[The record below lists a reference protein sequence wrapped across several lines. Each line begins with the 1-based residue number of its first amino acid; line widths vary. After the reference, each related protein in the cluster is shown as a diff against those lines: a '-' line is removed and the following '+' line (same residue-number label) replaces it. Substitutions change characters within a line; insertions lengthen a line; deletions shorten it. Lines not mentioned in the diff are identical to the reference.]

1 MSGHKEDIVR
11 SIRNSMLAATAAF
24 AIAVAGTA
32 CGQSSV
38 EQREDA
44 AELQRKADQ
53 AAVDADRKARE
64 EQRDA
69 QRTANESGGRL
80 DAAGETFSVKTALMA
95 DKVVDASDINV
106 DSIAET
112 RTIVLRGTVPTADQK
127 KRAEEIAL
135 REAADGFKVDNQLT
149 VKARPQ

>member
-1 MSGHKEDIVR
+1 VR
-11 SIRNSMLAATAAF
+11 SIRDSMLAVTASF
-24 AIAVAGTA
+24 AIAVAAA
-32 CGQSSV
+32 CGQSSN

-53 AAVDADRKARE
+53 AAADADRKARE
-64 EQRDA
+64 EQQDA
-69 QRTANESGGRL
+69 QRTAREAGGAL

-112 RTIVLRGTVPTADQK
+112 RTIVLRGTVPTAEQK
-127 KRAEEIAL
+127 KRAEEIAT
-135 REAADGFKVDNQLT
+135 RESDGFKVDNQLT